1 MMLSDLGGTEA
12 LWKKRT
18 KALKGSRKLKD
29 TFIAPV
35 FSYSSTKPLRTQEV
49 KVFHS
54 IGSNSTSMPT
64 SRRFSWIN
72 SFIGKGSI
80 WPDPEVEIKK
90 LVLTRLPSNPACFS
104 SSLAFFTSEV
114 YVKAGLPNQGCPG

>member
-1 MMLSDLGGTEA
+1 MILRDFGGTEA

-18 KALKGSRKLKD
+18 KALKGSTKLKD
-29 TFIAPV
+29 AFIAPV
-35 FSYSSTKPLRTQEV
+35 FSCSSAKPLRTKEV

-54 IGSNSTSMPT
+54 IGSNSTSMPI
-64 SRRFSWIN
+64 SRRFSWTN

-90 LVLTRLPSNPACFS
+90 LVLTRLPSKPACFMRV
-104 SSLAFFTSEV
+104 LAVFTSSV
-114 YVKAGLPNQGCPG
+114 YVEAS